1 METDGS
7 LRSISTKVVFA
18 PFSSFGSFRKSQRD
32 FCGLHNDPELSLG
45 NDRGVVP
52 QPVAGLWLKTH
63 IRLIGYSKIPDGLSM
78 EI

>member
-7 LRSISTKVVFA
+7 LRSIYTKVVFA

-32 FCGLHNDPELSLG
+32 FCALHNDPELSLG

-52 QPVAGLWLKTH
+52 QPVAGLWLKL
-63 IRLIGYSKIPDGLSM
+63 RLLTSALRKV
-78 EI
+78 ERE